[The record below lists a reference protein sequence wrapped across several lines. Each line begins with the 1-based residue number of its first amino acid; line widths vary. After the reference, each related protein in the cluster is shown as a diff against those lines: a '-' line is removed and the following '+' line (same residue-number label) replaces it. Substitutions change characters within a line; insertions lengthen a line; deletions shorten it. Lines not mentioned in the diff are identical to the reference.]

1 MKRIFALIMVMMVF
15 IGMVPVN
22 ADFESFYDAPKV
34 IFENLSDIPVVNA
47 GGKFKYTFVIKNVG
61 DEMARNV
68 LISTQDTDAPILWE
82 TAINTYSLY
91 RLSVGFK
98 KEIELSFNVS
108 ETANNGVYEVPF
120 KIEFTDTES
129 NSFSTLQSVYFRVEN
144 ELAKPLLIIENVET
158 TPETVVAGGTNKL
171 SFDLTNMGELK
182 ARRVKLTLTGLDKDG
197 FMIADSVD
205 NRYFETINGNDS
217 KNISFDLLVSEK
229 IKEGTTALSVKLEYF
244 DQDDKSYSDEKTI
257 YINDIQGEAEKDDED
272 NKKSTPKIIISSYS
286 ANPNPVTAGKKVNFA
301 FTFKNTNETKTI
313 KNMKI
318 VVSSDDGVFNLEE
331 GSNSFYVAELAPQ
344 EEMTKTIALR
354 PKQDTLS
361 RAYPVSIHFDYE
373 DNDGNAYNAEE
384 KINIQVVEY
393 SNLTINNV
401 YGPYEIYQ
409 GATGNLSFEYYN
421 MGKAVISNLTA
432 SVEGDFTAKN
442 EFNYIGNLEA
452 GKSGYFDIDVL
463 PVEGV
468 SDECNGVLVLS
479 FEDSSGEVHKVRK
492 NFTGFVY
499 GEMPSYNDMDMGM
512 MDIPVIEEEE
522 TSLTWWQIALIVC
535 GALFVVGFI
544 IGFIVRKI
552 RLKRMEEEI

>member
-1 MKRIFALIMVMMVF
+1 MKKIVALIMIMMIS
-15 IGMVPVN
+15 IGIVPVN
-22 ADFESFYDAPKV
+22 ADYESYYDAPKV

-47 GGKFKYTFVIKNVG
+47 GGSFKYTFVIKNVG

-120 KIEFTDTES
+120 KIEFSDTES
-129 NSFSTLQSVYFRVEN
+129 NAFSTLQSVYFRVEN

-158 TPETVVAGGTNKL
+158 TPQTVVSGGKNTLK
-171 SFDLTNMGELK
+171 FDLKNMGELK

-205 NRYFETINGNDS
+205 NRYFETINGGDNE
-217 KNISFDLLVSEK
+217 KIAFDLLVSNK
-229 IKEGTTALSVKLEYF
+229 IKEGTTALSVKLEYY

-257 YINDIQGEAEKDDED
+257 YINDIQGQSEEENDI
-272 NKKSTPKIIISSYS
+272 KKSTPKIIISSYS
-286 ANPNPVTAGKKVNFA
+286 AIPNPVTAGKKVNFS
-301 FTFKNTNETKTI
+301 FTFKNTNEVKTI

-331 GSNSFYVAELAPQ
+331 GSNSFYIAELLPQ
-344 EEMTKTIALR
+344 EEITKNISLR

-361 RAYPVSIHFDYE
+361 RAYPVSINFDYE
-373 DNDGNAYNAEE
+373 DSDGNSYNAEE

-432 SVEGDFTAKN
+432 SVEGDFTSKN
-442 EFNYIGNLEA
+442 DFNYIGNLEA
-452 GKSGYFDIDVL
+452 GKSGYFDIDVV

-479 FEDSSGEVHKVRK
+479 FEDLSGEVHKVSK
-492 NFTGFVY
+492 NFTGYVY
-499 GEMPSYNDMDMGM
+499 GEMPSYNDMDMEIP
-512 MDIPVIEEEE
+512 DISMIEDDGL
-522 TSLTWWQIALIVC
+522 TLTWWQIALIVC

-544 IGFIVRKI
+544 VGVIVRKV
-552 RLKRMEEEI
+552 RLKKMEEEI